1 MLSLRSQHVPRPN
14 SESGIFLR
22 TVMMARN
29 SVFGH
34 KLLTVSNKGTLLID
48 LPVNVGEELRV
59 VNILA

>member
-1 MLSLRSQHVPRPN
+1 
-14 SESGIFLR
+14 
-22 TVMMARN
+22 MMARN

-59 VNILA
+59 VNILAKELVQYVLP